1 MKFHKLL
8 IILLIFFNLNTNLL
22 ARQKVALNIDNL
34 EIMDFVKL
42 TSKVIG
48 KNILIDQHVKGKI
61 QFQQNTPLYE
71 DEILDILIYVLEAK
85 GFTVVD
91 NNGILRLVRL
101 NSASSQNIPVFHNKN
116 KHYPENIITEVF
128 VVKKINVDY
137 ASSKIRHLMSKSGKL
152 VTDKSSNSIIITD
165 FGLNIATI
173 KKVLKLI
180 GTDNEKF
187 IQSVKVENLNATA
200 IYSDLKNVAN
210 NVFDSTI
217 ESEKIEIILNKDI
230 NSFMFIGKKSNV
242 KFLIDHLKQ
251 IDIQGSATEK
261 VVEIVYLKN
270 GDSKEVLNILNT
282 IIAKKKYKTPED
294 KPSASLYED
303 SNSIVMIGIKNDL
316 NYLKGIIKQL
326 DIDKQQVYV
335 KARIIQLSELK
346 SKEVGVKYGLF
357 GGTSSSNSG
366 LMTLATRLGG
376 NALAITP
383 SDIGLSIPSLNKGLA
398 LGATISLLNQ
408 NNALDI
414 VSEPSILCINNKE
427 SSIYVGETRSIK
439 TGTTTTD
446 GGNVSDTYK
455 REDIGLTLKVKPRIS
470 TGNKVSLDIVTKLE
484 DVGETTTNDQPNTYK
499 KDISTTAIVNNG
511 ESIIL
516 GGYIKSKNDYIED
529 KIPLLGDIPVV
540 GNLFKNNRK
549 VEDKLNLVI
558 IITPYIVPKTKDLT
572 FVRDQLAQLKL
583 LEDKYLKD
591 TLVNLK
597 KTKLEQEKINLE
609 RIKESKKIDD
619 ELDEVRNSIQKNNT
633 KYLSHENEIK
643 KMFGI

>member
-1 MKFHKLL
+1 
-8 IILLIFFNLNTNLL
+8 
-22 ARQKVALNIDNL
+22 
-34 EIMDFVKL
+34 
-42 TSKVIG
+42 
-48 KNILIDQHVKGKI
+48 
-61 QFQQNTPLYE
+61 
-71 DEILDILIYVLEAK
+71 LIYVLEAK

-101 NSASSQNIPVFHNKN
+101 NSASSQNIPVFHNKT

-376 NALAITP
+376 SALAITP